1 MLPPTI
7 TVNALQDGMDSPSS
21 GAKDSMILVR
31 LIGGLG
37 NQMFQYEAGR
47 ALAARLDAPLL
58 LDLRDFRRY
67 RLRSYGLDRMQIQAR
82 PATAWELARWPIWL
96 RNRRWPVERFGLA
109 SRWFREDRMRFS
121 PAFAN
126 LTGTVGLDG
135 YFQSELYFADVRQT
149 LLHEFRPRAPL
160 SRENNVLAETIR
172 AVAGASLHVRRGDY
186 VSDPKTSAVHGVC
199 SPAYYQRAISL
210 LRERYEDLRV
220 FVFSDDPAWC
230 RANLSLDG
238 ATFVEGNGAA
248 PECDI
253 FLMAQC
259 RHHIIANSSF
269 SWWGAWL
276 ADQPGTTIA
285 PRPWFS
291 DGTLRDDDLIP
302 SAWLRLPR
310 D

>member
-1 MLPPTI
+1 
-7 TVNALQDGMDSPSS
+7 
-21 GAKDSMILVR
+21 MILVR

-37 NQMFQYEAGR
+37 NQMFQYATGR

-58 LDLRDFRRY
+58 LDLRDFRHY
-67 RLRSYGLDRMQIQAR
+67 KLRHYGLDRMQIEAR
-82 PATAWELARWPIWL
+82 PATAWELARWPVWL
-96 RNRRWPVERFGLA
+96 RNRRWSGARIGIG
-109 SRWFREDRMRFS
+109 SRWFREDGLRFS
-121 PAFAN
+121 PEFAN

-135 YFQSELYFADVRQT
+135 YFQSELYFAGVRQT
-149 LLHEFRPRAPL
+149 LLQEFRPGAPL
-160 SRENNVLAETIR
+160 SRENEVLAERIR
-172 AVAGASLHVRRGDY
+172 AVAGACLHVRRGDY
-186 VSDPKTSAVHGVC
+186 VSDPRTSAVHGVC
-199 SPAYYQRAISL
+199 SPAYYRRAIAM
-210 LRERYEDLRV
+210 LRERYEGLRI

-238 ATFVEGNGAA
+238 ATFVENNGAA

-259 RHHIIANSSF
+259 LHHIIANSSF

-276 ADQPGTTIA
+276 ADRPGMTIA

-291 DGTLRDDDLIP
+291 DDRLRDDDLIP
-302 SAWLRLPR
+302 PGWLRLAR

>member
-1 MLPPTI
+1 
-7 TVNALQDGMDSPSS
+7 
-21 GAKDSMILVR
+21 MILVR

-37 NQMFQYEAGR
+37 NQMFQYAAGR

-82 PATAWELARWPIWL
+82 PATTWELARWPIWL
-96 RNRRWPVERFGLA
+96 RSRRWSGERFGLG
-109 SRWFREDRMRFS
+109 SRWFREERMRFS

-126 LTGTVGLDG
+126 LTGAVGLDG
-135 YFQSELYFADVRQT
+135 YFQSERYFASIRQP
-149 LLHEFRPRAPL
+149 LMQEFRPRAPL
-160 SRENNVLAETIR
+160 SRENEVLAETMR

-199 SPAYYQRAISL
+199 SPAYYQRAIAT
-210 LRERYEDLRV
+210 LRDRYEGLQV

-238 ATFVEGNGAA
+238 ATFVENNGAA

-276 ADQPGTTIA
+276 ADQPGMTIA
-285 PRPWFS
+285 PSPWFS
-291 DGTLRDDDLIP
+291 DDGLHDDDLIP
-302 SAWLRLPR
+302 PAWLRLPR